1 LRISGFE
8 DLRKFPDRPV
18 VGVGAVVVDSDRV
31 LLAKRAHEPLKGEWS
46 LPGGAVEIGETLEAA
61 VAREVLEET
70 GLTIAVGPVIEVLDR
85 IHADADRRIE
95 FHYVIVDYL
104 CWRIGT
110 AEPVASSDA
119 EEVRWAGVG
128 DLARYRLTD
137 KATSVIRKGFALIRA
152 GATRPR

>member
-1 LRISGFE
+1 MPR
-8 DLRKFPDRPV
+8 RFPDRPV
-18 VGVGAVVVDSDRV
+18 VGVGAVVVDGDRV

-70 GLTIAVGPVIEVLDR
+70 GLTVAVGPVIEVLDR
-85 IHADADRRIE
+85 IHAAADRIE

-104 CWRIGT
+104 CWPTGRGET
-110 AEPVASSDA
+110 VEAVARSDA
-119 EEVRWAGVG
+119 EEVRWAARG
-128 DLARYRLTD
+128 DLAGFRLTD
-137 KATSVIRKGFALIRA
+137 KALSVIQKGFALVRA